1 MGIEHKSGGFKG
13 EFQSKKN
20 HQFTLPLVANF
31 QTVVLQIR

>member
-20 HQFTLPLVANF
+20 HQFTFPLVANF
-31 QTVVLQIR
+31 QIIAL